1 MEETKVL
8 ENTDLEEK
16 DLYIDEDPNNI
27 EETLFVNNYNE
38 YFLKQA
44 LKFIKVS
51 DEEKK

>member
-1 MEETKVL
+1 MADTKV
-8 ENTDLEEK
+8 EDR

-27 EETLFVNNYNE
+27 EETLFVNNHNE

-51 DEEKK
+51 DEEEK